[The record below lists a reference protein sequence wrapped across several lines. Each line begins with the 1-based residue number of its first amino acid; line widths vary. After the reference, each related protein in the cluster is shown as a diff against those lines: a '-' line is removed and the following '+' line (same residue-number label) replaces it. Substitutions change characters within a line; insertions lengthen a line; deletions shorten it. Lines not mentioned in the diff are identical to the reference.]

1 MKKTTIDR
9 ITRNAEMNRNTI
21 IGAYTYTRNLYTGE
35 ILRCKTDDIGREW
48 IDWQG
53 NRFDAWY
60 VVS

>member
-1 MKKTTIDR
+1 
-9 ITRNAEMNRNTI
+9 MNRNTI

-53 NRFDAWY
+53 NRFDAWC
-60 VVS
+60 VVA